1 MQASP
6 GASESS
12 ESSEPDWPSL
22 SEEES
27 SVKLQQWL
35 MASSSMLL
43 SISCRADSKLMELC
57 ALSKGPGAL
66 RADGA

>member
-1 MQASP
+1 M
-6 GASESS
+6 
-12 ESSEPDWPSL
+12 
-22 SEEES
+22 
-27 SVKLQQWL
+27 KLQQWL

-66 RADGA
+66 RADEA